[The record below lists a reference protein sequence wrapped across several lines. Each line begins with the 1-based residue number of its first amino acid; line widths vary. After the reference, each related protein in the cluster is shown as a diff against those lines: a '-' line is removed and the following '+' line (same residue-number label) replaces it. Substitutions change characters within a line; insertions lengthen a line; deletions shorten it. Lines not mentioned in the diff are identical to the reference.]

1 MKKWFICIVGSAFLV
16 GLIIPVTYAQ
26 FAGPPWP
33 EQEQRP
39 PKDKIKEMERQ
50 DERKKEEVKEILET
64 MRVWKMTKALELTE
78 EQSLKIFPKLRDS
91 EKMKE
96 ELGKKGMET
105 LLELEKL
112 LKDEKPDQ
120 AKLTELLNALDKIK
134 SEVRDQE
141 DKFREEL
148 KAILSPIQ
156 EAKFYIFMKNF
167 EEDVKRMI
175 AEVRGLRKGGDKK

>member
-39 PKDKIKEMERQ
+39 PKDKIKEQ
-50 DERKKEEVKEILET
+50 DELKKEEVKEILET
-64 MRVWKMTKALELTE
+64 MRVWKMTKSLELTE

-91 EKMKE
+91 EKIGE
-96 ELGKKGMET
+96 ELGKKRMET

-120 AKLTELLNALDKIK
+120 AKISEILNALDKIK
-134 SEVRDQE
+134 SEVRAQE
-141 DKFREEL
+141 DKLREEL